1 MLKLSRNLFFHDPDP
16 KYMNY
21 YEQGLFNQILGSRRD
36 VDSVTNPQVTYF
48 VPVRPGQRRSYGN
61 LGTCCGG
68 TGMENHTK
76 YQDSIYFRAADDSA
90 LYVNLY
96 IASTLNWE
104 EKKLSITQSTN
115 YPFEA
120 HTLTVNGSGRRHRAR
135 AGVGAEGLHRS
146 RERHGTEA

>member
-36 VDSVTNPQVTYF
+36 VDSTDEPEVTYF

-61 LGTCCGG
+61 VGTCCGG

-76 YQDSIYFRAADDSA
+76 YQDSIYFRSADDTRAVRQS
-90 LYVNLY
+90 LHP
-96 IASTLNWE
+96 STLALARE
-104 EKKLSITQSTN
+104 GI
-115 YPFEA
+115 
-120 HTLTVNGSGRRHRAR
+120 HDRRRR
-135 AGVGAEGLHRS
+135 RNIRS
-146 RERHGTEA
+146 RVTARSP

>member
-36 VDSVTNPQVTYF
+36 IDSTTSPMVTYF

-61 LGTCCGG
+61 VGTCCGG

-96 IASTLNWE
+96 IPSTLNWP
-104 EKKLSITQSTN
+104 EKKFTITQATN
-115 YPFEA
+115 YP
-120 HTLTVNGSGRRHRAR
+120 L
-135 AGVGAEGLHRS
+135 EGKQHPDRQ
-146 RERHGTEA
+146 R